1 MVVGTSSNCRGD
13 VIRTR
18 NNEAEIVKL
27 YKKANLVSASGRFTN
42 GERVNVDGNPSN
54 YGFIVQTSALSGD
67 NTDEGN
73 CYIENITG
81 IINAGD
87 DLVGVDSAV
96 TATVQGDLTERML
109 INIDRGAFAEGEMIF
124 NKGNGAEA
132 DIKLYENSAGA
143 LVGNTGGRIT
153 IDIESLQDNF
163 VDGDIIY
170 GSVTDVIL
178 DIADITTAGFR
189 NIELNQFVHATK
201 TIQCQ
206 ITSVTRDQ
214 GFLGDFNKGDLVYLL
229 QGTIPAQPGWTAI
242 VTEYNYDPDNSI
254 HNVWLAN
261 LRPYGQAADGST
273 TVDPQLAANGSI
285 GKFENLSNFPIFRA
299 DISTVTETSYTSYG
313 KVAGKAIS
321 GTTGRIWLEDAVGD
335 WPSNLSI
342 ISDYGWQ
349 AGVTQSKSLLG
360 RCDRF
365 FRGFDGTATS
375 FKLTVNNGEAYFP
388 DPAGHLLVFVNGVLQ
403 PPGATYAYTAFSD
416 QIQFTE
422 PPTIGSEFIGYYVG
436 KLRQLDDIS
445 FEFDS
450 LRSSFNLKYQGGFY
464 SLTLTEGVSSNT
476 ILPENNIIVSLNG
489 VIQEPGVGYNL
500 VGSRIIF
507 AEIPRAGSTFVAF
520 SYIGSD
526 ADVIAATVVPP
537 IEAGDILQIEGEGDP
552 REVALIESSNS
563 LITFEYTG
571 TVKGR
576 NAAALATIRQGEITK
591 AQITAPG
598 NGYTSRPNVD
608 VVSST
613 GFDGRI
619 RALMG
624 ISSIVVKNPGIGYEA
639 PVVEVET
646 TVPDDFVAPEGG
658 NVNGGFDTYAG
669 EGTDADGNP
678 IVIVPGYILIN
689 AQPTN
694 VTVNQGQTAS
704 FTVDASFIVSAD
716 GSVGTTALNYQ
727 WQRKQYGETNW
738 VNITGQTNAI
748 YSSNAAVQADDGDE
762 FRVAITAAG
771 AQPTYSN
778 SVILTVQTGATI
790 ISGFT
795 PTQIFQ

>member
-1 MVVGTSSNCRGD
+1 M
-13 VIRTR
+13 
-18 NNEAEIVKL
+18 
-27 YKKANLVSASGRFTN
+27 
-42 GERVNVDGNPSN
+42 
-54 YGFIVQTSALSGD
+54 
-67 NTDEGN
+67 
-73 CYIENITG
+73 
-81 IINAGD
+81 
-87 DLVGVDSAV
+87 
-96 TATVQGDLTERML
+96 
-109 INIDRGAFAEGEMIF
+109 
-124 NKGNGAEA
+124 
-132 DIKLYENSAGA
+132 
-143 LVGNTGGRIT
+143 
-153 IDIESLQDNF
+153 
-163 VDGDIIY
+163 
-170 GSVTDVIL
+170 
-178 DIADITTAGFR
+178 
-189 NIELNQFVHATK
+189 
-201 TIQCQ
+201 
-206 ITSVTRDQ
+206 
-214 GFLGDFNKGDLVYLL
+214 
-229 QGTIPAQPGWTAI
+229 
-242 VTEYNYDPDNSI
+242 
-254 HNVWLAN
+254 
-261 LRPYGQAADGST
+261 
-273 TVDPQLAANGSI
+273 
-285 GKFENLSNFPIFRA
+285 
-299 DISTVTETSYTSYG
+299 
-313 KVAGKAIS
+313 
-321 GTTGRIWLEDAVGD
+321 EDAEGD

-349 AGVTQSKSLLG
+349 AGVTQAKSLLG

-608 VVSST
+608 VISST

-738 VNITGQTNAI
+738 VNITGQTNAV
-748 YSSNAAVQADDGDE
+748 YASNAAVQADDGDE